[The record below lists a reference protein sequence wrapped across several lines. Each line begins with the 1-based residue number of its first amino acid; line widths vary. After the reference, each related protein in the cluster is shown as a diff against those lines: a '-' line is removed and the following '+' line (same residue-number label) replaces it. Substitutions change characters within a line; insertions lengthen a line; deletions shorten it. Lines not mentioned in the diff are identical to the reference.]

1 MGLAVGNKI
10 YTWDSKNKKFEN
22 TYKIDS
28 KTNKSGVT
36 TARIVKADTPTGYT
50 GNLGN
55 GTAVMSAAPTSSAA
69 TKNLDKTFDNTYDVS
84 DYVNSLVGTGASGG
98 SGGYY
103 TLDIGNMLKAY
114 EQQADADR
122 AVAKQSYDTARNDL
136 LTSLKRFQD
145 QYNTSKEDLATTLN
159 RYKQEYDTSLDTLA
173 TALNRYKE
181 QNALDVKN
189 QQKDY
194 VSGQAA
200 IEAAIQQADRQ
211 NRISAAARGLGGS
224 GLQQLAQLQTLLS
237 QGQNISNLANENQS
251 VMDALRT
258 ALANK
263 EEDTNK
269 SREALRR
276 EYTNREEDTNRAL
289 EALRKEYTNRE
300 EDINTNLSNL
310 LNTYTNNLNSINARL
325 ATNKANAEVQRA
337 NSYIPYSSGSSGI
350 TAAEA
355 TSYGNDIANQLSRIV
370 ASYKNSKNA
379 YKGTDK
385 YVTYA
390 DALDAIRSLDISQN
404 SNAYKKAVANLGD
417 IYKSKHNG
425 KTAPNL

>member
-1 MGLAVGNKI
+1 MA
-10 YTWDSKNKKFEN
+10 KKKE
-22 TYKIDS
+22 TY
-28 KTNKSGVT
+28 
-36 TARIVKADTPTGYT
+36 A
-50 GNLGN
+50 LGN
-55 GTAVMSAAPTSSAA
+55 ATMSAAPTNGKTVYTMDDMSKSIQKEQN
-69 TKNLDKTFDNTYDVS
+69 KNKLAKSLGIGLSDSYGFSPRVSESNWIYEDGNKIYMAPGSTNSNGFDNTYDVS
-84 DYVNSLVGTGASGG
+84 DYVNGLIGNGG

-103 TLDIGNMLKAY
+103 TLDISNMLKAY

-136 LTSLKRFQD
+136 LTSLKRFQED
-145 QYNTSKEDLATTLN
+145 YNTSRND
-159 RYKQEYDTSLDTLA
+159 LA

-194 VSGQAA
+194 ISNQAA
-200 IEAAIQQADRQ
+200 IESAIQQADRQ

-251 VMDALRT
+251 IMDALRT
-258 ALANK
+258 ALANR
-263 EEDTNK
+263 EEDNANALEK
-269 SREALRR
+269 LRR
-276 EYTNREEDTNRAL
+276 EYTN
-289 EALRKEYTNRE
+289 KE

-337 NSYIPYSSGSSGI
+337 NSYVPYSGGI
-350 TAAEA
+350 SAYEA
-355 TSYGNDIANQLSRIV
+355 QSYGDDLANSLSRIV

-390 DALDAIRSLDISQN
+390 DALDAIRSLKISQN

-425 KTAPNL
+425 KAAPSL

>member
-1 MGLAVGNKI
+1 MALFIGSANPNLYSSELV
-10 YTWDSKNKKFEN
+10 SNKKKKSVAGNSGGGYSSSSTASPIIYNDITRFGTPAN
-22 TYKIDS
+22 QLAASNVS
-28 KTNKSGVT
+28 KVASPAKKV
-36 TARIVKADTPTGYT
+36 D
-50 GNLGN
+50 L
-55 GTAVMSAAPTSSAA
+55 SS
-69 TKNLDKTFDNTYDVS
+69 TLNNTYDVS
-84 DYVNSLVGTGASGG
+84 NYVNSLVGAGASGG

-103 TLDIGNMLKAY
+103 TLDIGDMLKAY

-181 QNALDVKN
+181 QNALDVQN

-251 VMDALRT
+251 VMDALRK

-337 NSYIPYSSGSSGI
+337 NSYIPYSPGSSSI
-350 TAAEA
+350 SAAEA
-355 TSYGNDIANQLSRIV
+355 QSYGNDLAGQLSTIV
-370 ASYKNSKNA
+370 RAYQTAKN
-379 YKGTDK
+379 GTDNTT
-385 YVTYA
+385 TYRPSL
-390 DALDAIRSLDISQN
+390 DALDSLGLPQNGALYQQAKNNLIS
-404 SNAYKKAVANLGD
+404 

-425 KTAPNL
+425 KSPSY

>member
-1 MGLAVGNKI
+1 MAVNWKRLGK
-10 YTWDSKNKKFEN
+10 D
-22 TYKIDS
+22 
-28 KTNKSGVT
+28 
-36 TARIVKADTPTGYT
+36 VK
-50 GNLGN
+50 
-55 GTAVMSAAPTSSAA
+55 SAAKVGWYTSPVSGGPLGYLRDKYI
-69 TKNLDKTFDNTYDVS
+69 TKPIVNTIKERYTTEPAKPAINLNNTYDVS
-84 DYVNSLVGTGASGG
+84 DYTNSLIGSGASGG

-181 QNALDVKN
+181 QNALDVQN

-251 VMDALRT
+251 VMDALRK

-289 EALRKEYTNRE
+289 EALRKEYTNKE
-300 EDINTNLSNL
+300 EDINTSLSNL

-337 NSYIPYSSGSSGI
+337 NSYIPYSPGSSGI

-355 TSYGNDIANQLSRIV
+355 QDYGNDLAGQLSNIV
-370 ASYKNSKNA
+370 LDYQTAKGKNA
-379 YKGTDK
+379 ITYKDSLK
-385 YVTYA
+385 
-390 DALDAIRSLDISQN
+390 ALNSLRLDQN
-404 SNAYKKAVANLGD
+404 SALYRQAKNNLIK
-417 IYKSKHNG
+417 IYKSKHDG
-425 KTAPNL
+425 ESPSY